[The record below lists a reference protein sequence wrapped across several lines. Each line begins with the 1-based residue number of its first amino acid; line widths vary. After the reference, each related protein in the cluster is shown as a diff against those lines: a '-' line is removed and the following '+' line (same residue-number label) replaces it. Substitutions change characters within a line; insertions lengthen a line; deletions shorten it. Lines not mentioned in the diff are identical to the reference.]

1 MNDTRMQALETRH
14 SDQDAVLSELS
25 RHPSV
30 DTLEIAAVKRRKLSL
45 RDAMVDTRRN

>member
-1 MNDTRMQALETRH
+1 MTETRMQALESRH

-30 DTLEIAAVKRRKLSL
+30 DALELAAVKRRKLSL
-45 RDAMVDTRRN
+45 RDAMERTRRN